1 VRKYG
6 SLAIAGDTR
15 AARERSMEHRWGQRV
30 RVDIPVRLEVPPA
43 SVIAGRILDL
53 SVSGAW
59 ISGEL
64 EQHLSAEIAVVFE
77 PQPGS
82 SSSHRIPAFVARA
95 RLEGIGVEWRELAPP
110 LINSL
115 LGQSAPAGVMPS
127 IPPEQTSTP

>member
-6 SLAIAGDTR
+6 SLAIGGDKH
-15 AARERSMEHRWGQRV
+15 AARRRSMEHRWGQRV
-30 RVDIPVRLEVPPA
+30 RVDIPVRLEIPPA
-43 SVIAGRILDL
+43 SVVAGRILDL

-64 EQHLSAEIAVVFE
+64 EQHLSAEIAVLFE
-77 PQPGS
+77 PQSGGGTL
-82 SSSHRIPAFVARA
+82 HRIPAFVARA

-115 LGQSAPAGVMPS
+115 LGQSAPAEVIPS
-127 IPPEQTSTP
+127 LPPQQSSTS

>member
-1 VRKYG
+1 
-6 SLAIAGDTR
+6 
-15 AARERSMEHRWGQRV
+15 MEHRWGQRV

-43 SVIAGRILDL
+43 SVVVGRILDL

-82 SSSHRIPAFVARA
+82 GSADLYRIPAFVARA
-95 RLEGIGVEWRELAPP
+95 RLEGIGIEWRELAPP

-127 IPPEQTSTP
+127 IAPEQPSTP

>member
-1 VRKYG
+1 
-6 SLAIAGDTR
+6 
-15 AARERSMEHRWGQRV
+15 MEHRWGQRV
-30 RVDIPVRLEVPPA
+30 RVDIPVRLEVSPA
-43 SVIAGRILDL
+43 TIVAGRILDL

-77 PQPGS
+77 PLAGS
-82 SSSHRIPAFVARA
+82 SAPHLHRIPAFVTRA

>member
-1 VRKYG
+1 
-6 SLAIAGDTR
+6 
-15 AARERSMEHRWGQRV
+15 MEHRWGQRV

-43 SVIAGRILDL
+43 SVVAGRILDL

-64 EQHLSAEIAVVFE
+64 EQHLSAEIAVVFL

-82 SSSHRIPAFVARA
+82 SSLHRIPAFVARA

>member
-6 SLAIAGDTR
+6 SLAIAGDKH
-15 AARERSMEHRWGQRV
+15 AARGRSMEHRWGQRV
-30 RVDIPVRLEVPPA
+30 RVDIPVRLEIPPA
-43 SVIAGRILDL
+43 SVVAGRILDL

-82 SSSHRIPAFVARA
+82 SSLHRIPAFVARA